1 MNLMF
6 ERLRIQANLRRLTET
21 YGLDATLE
29 LYRTALEREL
39 QRIERE
45 QDNSVPSRVV

>member
-1 MNLMF
+1 MNMTF

-21 YGLDATLE
+21 YGRDTALE

-39 QRIERE
+39 NRIERE
-45 QDNSVPSRVV
+45 QDNSAPSRVV

>member
-21 YGLDATLE
+21 YGRDTALE
-29 LYRTALEREL
+29 LYRTALQREL
-39 QRIERE
+39 DRQQREK
-45 QDNSVPSRVV
+45 DNSAPSRVV

>member
-6 ERLRIQANLRRLTET
+6 ERLKIQANIRRLTET
-21 YGLDATLE
+21 YGEDTALE

-39 QRIERE
+39 NRQQREK
-45 QDNSVPSRVV
+45 DNSVPS